1 MATTIDSS
9 TTSSSDTSTTS
20 NTTMMKLGMRVFGLP
35 YQFPETVDPRFSDV
49 TSTIG
54 RSYLNNIRLQA
65 PILTIIPG
73 NPYYLPGED
82 KGVRVSMGQ
91 NIIDNAD
98 TNTFKWLKKNTVNN
112 SDNKK
117 GDTVRYYD
125 FTPAFQDYIQYVNI
139 MLRTIAGFLQLTEK
153 LDGVSFQQYNWT
165 YYKDNETGARSLS
178 GNKPTKS
185 MQSQIN
191 KTFSNMYRYTETTKK
206 VKVKKKGKTKTEK
219 KTAAKL
225 NKDTLGEYQ
234 VLYQTTNSVTSDT
247 KKNKKYG
254 FWKGTIKAVKDKAS
268 SVATS
273 LYETVTNM
281 QYVRFCVDPTSG
293 FTENY
298 NNETGTSMLKSA
310 FDNGSDALKEVAF
323 LINSGGSGD
332 VAEGFSDLINS
343 ATESLS
349 TALNG
354 NNVTSILSRLL
365 NLTGNVIKGSN
376 VIMPDIYKSSS
387 RPTTYTFTVH
397 LKSPYGNKLGIYMDN
412 LVPLMHLVC
421 LAIPKQSTANTY
433 NSPFLVKAFMD
444 GVCNINLGMITD
456 LQVNKS
462 VSEQSWTVDG
472 MPNEIDV
479 AFTITDLYSDLAMS
493 PQENPILFLNNTS
506 LIEYLANTCGM
517 SLVAP
522 KISTKIGMAIN
533 TIKSR
538 LTDVPQNITNVF
550 QENISYAI
558 RSITGF

>member
-1 MATTIDSS
+1 MATDSS
-9 TTSSSDTSTTS
+9 NSTVS
-20 NTTMMKLGMRVFGLP
+20 MVKLGMRVFGLP

-91 NIIDNAD
+91 SIIDNAD
-98 TNTFKWLKKNTVNN
+98 TNTFKWLKKNTV
-112 SDNKK
+112 DNKDLK
-117 GDTVRYYD
+117 DGDTVRYYD
-125 FTPAFQDYIQYVNI
+125 FAPAYQDYIQYVNI
-139 MLRTIAGFLQLTEK
+139 MLRTIAGFLELKDT
-153 LDGVSFQQYNWT
+153 LDGVSFQQYNWS
-165 YYKDNETGARSLS
+165 YYKDNETGSRNLTEESAKK
-178 GNKPTKS
+178 N
-185 MQSQIN
+185 MQNDAKKVFTNS
-191 KTFSNMYRYTETTKK
+191 YRYTPKKKK
-206 VKVKKKGKTKTEK
+206 VKYTENGKTKT
-219 KTAAKL
+219 KTEYSAVE
-225 NKDTLGEYQ
+225 NTGTLGDYQ
-234 VLYQTTNSVTSDT
+234 VLYQTTNTVKSST
-247 KKNKKYG
+247 KKSKKYG
-254 FWKGTIKAVKDKAS
+254 ILQGTFKTVADKAA

-273 LYETVTNM
+273 LYATISNM

-298 NNETGTSMLKSA
+298 NNETGTSMLKGA
-310 FDNGSDALKEVAF
+310 FDNGSDALKEVSF
-323 LINSGGSGD
+323 LINSGGAGENAD
-332 VAEGFSDLINS
+332 GFKELIDS
-343 ATESLS
+343 ATDSLS
-349 TALNG
+349 NALNG

-387 RPTTYTFTVH
+387 RPTSYQFTVH
-397 LKSPYGNKLGIYMDN
+397 LKAPYGNKLGIYMDN

-433 NSPFLVKAFMD
+433 DSPFLVKAFMD

-479 AFTITDLYSDLAMS
+479 AFTITDLYSDLTMS

-517 SLVAP
+517 SLVTP
-522 KISTKIGMAIN
+522 KISSKIGMAIN
-533 TIKSR
+533 TIKNR

-550 QENISYAI
+550 QEQVSYAI
-558 RSITGF
+558 RRITGF

>member
-1 MATTIDSS
+1 MATDSTNS
-9 TTSSSDTSTTS
+9 TVS
-20 NTTMMKLGMRVFGLP
+20 MVKLGMRVFGLP

-91 NIIDNAD
+91 SIIDNAD
-98 TNTFKWLKKNTVNN
+98 TNTFKWLKKNTV
-112 SDNKK
+112 DNKDLK
-117 GDTVRYYD
+117 AGDTVRYYD
-125 FTPAFQDYIQYVNI
+125 FAPAYQDYIQYVNI
-139 MLRTIAGFLQLTEK
+139 MLRTIAGFLELKDT
-153 LDGVSFQQYNWT
+153 LDGVSFQQYNWS
-165 YYKDNETGARSLS
+165 YYKDNETGSRNLTEESAKT
-178 GNKPTKS
+178 N
-185 MQSQIN
+185 MQNDAKKVFTNS
-191 KTFSNMYRYTETTKK
+191 YRYTPKKKK
-206 VKVKKKGKTKTEK
+206 VKYTENGKTKT
-219 KTAAKL
+219 KTEYEAVE
-225 NKDTLGEYQ
+225 NKDKLGEYQ
-234 VLYQTTNSVTSDT
+234 VLYQTTNTVKSST
-247 KKNKKYG
+247 KKSKKYG
-254 FWKGTIKAVKDKAS
+254 VLQGTFKSVKKKAAS
-268 SVATS
+268 IATS
-273 LYETVTNM
+273 LYATISNM

-298 NNETGTSMLKSA
+298 NNETGTSMLKGA
-310 FDNGSDALKEVAF
+310 FDNGSDVLKEVSF
-323 LINSGGSGD
+323 IINSGGAGENAD
-332 VAEGFSDLINS
+332 GFKELIDS
-343 ATESLS
+343 ATDSLS
-349 TALNG
+349 NALNG

-387 RPTTYTFTVH
+387 RPTSYQFTVH
-397 LKSPYGNKLGIYMDN
+397 LKAPYGNKLGIYMDN

-433 NSPFLVKAFMD
+433 DSPFLVKAFMD

-456 LQVNKS
+456 LQVNKT

-479 AFTITDLYSDLAMS
+479 TFTITDLYSDLTMS

-517 SLVAP
+517 SLVTP
-522 KISTKIGMAIN
+522 KISSKIGMAIN
-533 TIKSR
+533 TIKNR

-550 QENISYAI
+550 QEQVSYAI
-558 RSITGF
+558 RQITGF

>member
-1 MATTIDSS
+1 MATDSS
-9 TTSSSDTSTTS
+9 NSTVS
-20 NTTMMKLGMRVFGLP
+20 MVKLGMRVFGLP

-91 NIIDNAD
+91 SIIDNAD
-98 TNTFKWLKKNTVNN
+98 TNTFKWLKKNTV
-112 SDNKK
+112 DNKDLK
-117 GDTVRYYD
+117 DGDTVRYYD
-125 FTPAFQDYIQYVNI
+125 FAPAYQDYIQYVNI
-139 MLRTIAGFLQLTEK
+139 MLRTIAGFLELKDT
-153 LDGVSFQQYNWT
+153 LDGVSFQQYNWS
-165 YYKDNETGARSLS
+165 YYKDNETGSRNLTEESATS
-178 GNKPTKS
+178 K
-185 MQSQIN
+185 MQSDAN
-191 KTFSNMYRYTETTKK
+191 KVFTNSYRYTPKKKK
-206 VKVKKKGKTKTEK
+206 VKYTENGKTKT
-219 KTAAKL
+219 KTEYEAVE
-225 NKDTLGEYQ
+225 NEGTLGEYQ
-234 VLYQTTNSVTSDT
+234 VLYQTANTVKSST
-247 KKNKKYG
+247 KKSKKYG
-254 FWKGTIKAVKDKAS
+254 ILQGTFKSVKKKATS
-268 SVATS
+268 IATS
-273 LYETVTNM
+273 LYATISNM

-298 NNETGTSMLKSA
+298 NNETGTSMLKGA
-310 FDNGSDALKEVAF
+310 FDNGSDALKEVSF
-323 LINSGGSGD
+323 IINSGGAGENAD
-332 VAEGFSDLINS
+332 GFKELIDS
-343 ATESLS
+343 ATDSLS
-349 TALNG
+349 NALNG

-387 RPTTYTFTVH
+387 RPTSYQFTVH
-397 LKSPYGNKLGIYMDN
+397 LKAPYGNKLGIYMDN

-433 NSPFLVKAFMD
+433 DSPFLVKAFMD

-479 AFTITDLYSDLAMS
+479 AFTITDLYSDLTMS

-517 SLVAP
+517 SLVTP
-522 KISTKIGMAIN
+522 KISSKIGMAIN
-533 TIKSR
+533 TIKNR

-550 QENISYAI
+550 QEQVSYAI
-558 RSITGF
+558 RQITGF

>member
-1 MATTIDSS
+1 MATDSTNS
-9 TTSSSDTSTTS
+9 TVS
-20 NTTMMKLGMRVFGLP
+20 MVKLGMRVFGLP

-91 NIIDNAD
+91 SIIDNAD
-98 TNTFKWLKKNTVNN
+98 TNTFKWLKKNTV
-112 SDNKK
+112 DNKDLK
-117 GDTVRYYD
+117 DGDTVRYYD
-125 FTPAFQDYIQYVNI
+125 FAPAYQDYIQYVNI
-139 MLRTIAGFLQLTEK
+139 MLRTIAGFLELKDT
-153 LDGVSFQQYNWT
+153 LDGVSFQQYNWS
-165 YYKDNETGARSLS
+165 YYKDNETGSRNLTEESAKT
-178 GNKPTKS
+178 N
-185 MQSQIN
+185 MQNDAKKVFTNS
-191 KTFSNMYRYTETTKK
+191 YRYTPKKKK
-206 VKVKKKGKTKTEK
+206 VKYTENGKTKT
-219 KTAAKL
+219 KTEYEAVE
-225 NKDTLGEYQ
+225 NKDKLGEYQ
-234 VLYQTTNSVTSDT
+234 VLYQTTNTVKSST
-247 KKNKKYG
+247 KKSKKYG
-254 FWKGTIKAVKDKAS
+254 VLQGTFKSVKKKAAS
-268 SVATS
+268 IATS
-273 LYETVTNM
+273 LYATITNM

-298 NNETGTSMLKSA
+298 NNETGTSMLKGA
-310 FDNGSDALKEVAF
+310 FDNGSDVLKEVSF
-323 LINSGGSGD
+323 IINSGGAGENAD
-332 VAEGFSDLINS
+332 GFKELIDS
-343 ATESLS
+343 ATDSLS
-349 TALNG
+349 NALNG

-387 RPTTYTFTVH
+387 RPTSYQFTVH
-397 LKSPYGNKLGIYMDN
+397 LKAPYGNKLGIYMDN

-433 NSPFLVKAFMD
+433 DSPFLVKAFMD

-456 LQVNKS
+456 LQVNKT

-479 AFTITDLYSDLAMS
+479 TFTITDLYSDLTMS

-517 SLVAP
+517 SLVTP
-522 KISTKIGMAIN
+522 KISSKIGMAIN
-533 TIKSR
+533 TIKNR

-550 QENISYAI
+550 QEQVSYAI
-558 RSITGF
+558 RRITGF

>member
-1 MATTIDSS
+1 MATDSS
-9 TTSSSDTSTTS
+9 NSTVS
-20 NTTMMKLGMRVFGLP
+20 MVKLGMRVFGLP

-91 NIIDNAD
+91 SIIDNAD
-98 TNTFKWLKKNTVNN
+98 TNTFKWLKKNTV
-112 SDNKK
+112 DNKDLK
-117 GDTVRYYD
+117 AGDTVRYYD
-125 FTPAFQDYIQYVNI
+125 FAPAYQDYIQYVNI
-139 MLRTIAGFLQLTEK
+139 MLRTIAGFLELKDT
-153 LDGVSFQQYNWT
+153 LDGVSFQQYNWS
-165 YYKDNETGARSLS
+165 YYKDNETGSRNLTEESAKT
-178 GNKPTKS
+178 N
-185 MQSQIN
+185 MQNDAKKVFTNS
-191 KTFSNMYRYTETTKK
+191 YRYTPKKKK
-206 VKVKKKGKTKTEK
+206 VKYTENGKTKT
-219 KTAAKL
+219 KTEYEAVE
-225 NKDTLGEYQ
+225 NKDKLGEYQ
-234 VLYQTTNSVTSDT
+234 VLYQTTNTVKSST
-247 KKNKKYG
+247 KKSKKYG
-254 FWKGTIKAVKDKAS
+254 VLQGTFKSVKKKAAS
-268 SVATS
+268 IATS
-273 LYETVTNM
+273 LYATISNM

-298 NNETGTSMLKSA
+298 NNETGTSMLKGA
-310 FDNGSDALKEVAF
+310 FDNGSDVLKEVSF
-323 LINSGGSGD
+323 IINSGGAGENAD
-332 VAEGFSDLINS
+332 GFKELIDS
-343 ATESLS
+343 ATDSLS
-349 TALNG
+349 NALNG

-387 RPTTYTFTVH
+387 RPTSYQFTVH
-397 LKSPYGNKLGIYMDN
+397 LKAPYGNKLGIYMDN

-433 NSPFLVKAFMD
+433 DSPFLVKAFMD

-479 AFTITDLYSDLAMS
+479 TFTITDLYSDLTMS

-517 SLVAP
+517 SLVTP
-522 KISTKIGMAIN
+522 KISSKIGMAIN
-533 TIKSR
+533 TIKNR

-550 QENISYAI
+550 QEQVSYAI
-558 RSITGF
+558 RQITGF

>member
-1 MATTIDSS
+1 MATDSTNS
-9 TTSSSDTSTTS
+9 TVS
-20 NTTMMKLGMRVFGLP
+20 MVKLGMRVFGLP

-91 NIIDNAD
+91 SIIDNAD
-98 TNTFKWLKKNTVNN
+98 TNTFKWLKKNTV
-112 SDNKK
+112 DNKDLK
-117 GDTVRYYD
+117 DGDTVRYYD
-125 FTPAFQDYIQYVNI
+125 FAPAYQDYIQYVNI
-139 MLRTIAGFLQLTEK
+139 MLRTIAGFLELKDT
-153 LDGVSFQQYNWT
+153 LDGVSFQQYNWS
-165 YYKDNETGARSLS
+165 YYKDNETGSRNL
-178 GNKPTKS
+178 TDEKS
-185 MQSQIN
+185 
-191 KTFSNMYRYTETTKK
+191 KSNMQNDAKKVFTNNYRYTPKKKK
-206 VKVKKKGKTKTEK
+206 VKYTENGKTKT
-219 KTAAKL
+219 KTEDKAVE
-225 NKDTLGEYQ
+225 NKDKLGEYQ
-234 VLYQTTNSVTSDT
+234 VLYQTTNTVKSST
-247 KKNKKYG
+247 KKSKKYG
-254 FWKGTIKAVKDKAS
+254 ILQGTFKTVADKAA

-273 LYETVTNM
+273 LYATITNM

-298 NNETGTSMLKSA
+298 NNETGTSMLKGA
-310 FDNGSDALKEVAF
+310 FDNGSDVLKEVSF
-323 LINSGGSGD
+323 IINSGGAGENAD
-332 VAEGFSDLINS
+332 GFKELIDS
-343 ATESLS
+343 ATDSLS
-349 TALNG
+349 NALNG

-387 RPTTYTFTVH
+387 RPTSYQFTVH
-397 LKSPYGNKLGIYMDN
+397 LKAPYGNKLGIYMDN

-433 NSPFLVKAFMD
+433 DSPFLVKAFMD

-456 LQVNKS
+456 LQVNKT

-479 AFTITDLYSDLAMS
+479 AFTITDLYSDLTMS

-517 SLVAP
+517 SLVTP
-522 KISTKIGMAIN
+522 KISSKIGMAIN
-533 TIKSR
+533 TIKNR

-550 QENISYAI
+550 QEQVSYAI
-558 RSITGF
+558 RQITGF

>member
-1 MATTIDSS
+1 MATDSS
-9 TTSSSDTSTTS
+9 NSTVS
-20 NTTMMKLGMRVFGLP
+20 MVKLGMRVFGLP

-91 NIIDNAD
+91 SIIDNAD
-98 TNTFKWLKKNTVNN
+98 TNTFKWLKKNTV
-112 SDNKK
+112 DNKDLK
-117 GDTVRYYD
+117 DGDTVRYYD
-125 FTPAFQDYIQYVNI
+125 FAPAYQDYIQYVNI
-139 MLRTIAGFLQLTEK
+139 MLRTIAGFLELKDT
-153 LDGVSFQQYNWT
+153 LDGVSFQQYNWS
-165 YYKDNETGARSLS
+165 YYKDNETGSRNLTEDSARK
-178 GNKPTKS
+178 N
-185 MQSQIN
+185 MQNDAKKVFTNS
-191 KTFSNMYRYTETTKK
+191 YRYTPKKKK
-206 VKVKKKGKTKTEK
+206 VKYTENGKTKT
-219 KTAAKL
+219 KTEYSAVE
-225 NKDTLGEYQ
+225 NTGTLGDYQ
-234 VLYQTTNSVTSDT
+234 VLYQTTNTVKSST
-247 KKNKKYG
+247 KKSKKYG
-254 FWKGTIKAVKDKAS
+254 ILQGTFKTVADKAA

-273 LYETVTNM
+273 LYATISNM

-298 NNETGTSMLKSA
+298 NNETGTSMLKGA
-310 FDNGSDALKEVAF
+310 FDNGSDALKEVSF
-323 LINSGGSGD
+323 LINSGGAGENAD
-332 VAEGFSDLINS
+332 GFKELIDS
-343 ATESLS
+343 ATDSLS
-349 TALNG
+349 NALNG

-387 RPTTYTFTVH
+387 RPTSYQFTVH
-397 LKSPYGNKLGIYMDN
+397 LKAPYGNKLGIYMDN

-433 NSPFLVKAFMD
+433 DSPFLVKAFMD

-479 AFTITDLYSDLAMS
+479 AFTITDLYSDLTMS

-517 SLVAP
+517 SLVTP
-522 KISTKIGMAIN
+522 KISSKIGMAIN
-533 TIKSR
+533 TIKNR

-550 QENISYAI
+550 QEQVSYAI
-558 RSITGF
+558 RRITGF

>member
-1 MATTIDSS
+1 MATDSTNS
-9 TTSSSDTSTTS
+9 TVS
-20 NTTMMKLGMRVFGLP
+20 MVKLGMRVFGLP

-91 NIIDNAD
+91 SIIDNAD
-98 TNTFKWLKKNTVNN
+98 TNTFKWLKKNTV
-112 SDNKK
+112 DNKDLK
-117 GDTVRYYD
+117 AGDTVRYYD
-125 FTPAFQDYIQYVNI
+125 FAPAYQDYIQYVNI
-139 MLRTIAGFLQLTEK
+139 MLRTIAGFLELKDT
-153 LDGVSFQQYNWT
+153 LDGVSFQQYNWS
-165 YYKDNETGARSLS
+165 YYKDNETGSRNL
-178 GNKPTKS
+178 TDEKS
-185 MQSQIN
+185 
-191 KTFSNMYRYTETTKK
+191 KSNMQNDAKKVFTNNYRYTPKKKK
-206 VKVKKKGKTKTEK
+206 VKYTENGKTKT
-219 KTAAKL
+219 KTEYEAVE
-225 NKDTLGEYQ
+225 NKDKLGEYQ
-234 VLYQTTNSVTSDT
+234 VLYQTTNTVKSST
-247 KKNKKYG
+247 KKSKKYG
-254 FWKGTIKAVKDKAS
+254 ILQGTFKTVADKAT

-273 LYETVTNM
+273 LYATITNM

-298 NNETGTSMLKSA
+298 NNETGTSMLKGA
-310 FDNGSDALKEVAF
+310 FDNGSDVLKEVSF
-323 LINSGGSGD
+323 IINSGGAGENAD
-332 VAEGFSDLINS
+332 GFKELIDS
-343 ATESLS
+343 ATDSLS
-349 TALNG
+349 NALNG

-387 RPTTYTFTVH
+387 RPTSYQFTVH
-397 LKSPYGNKLGIYMDN
+397 LKAPYGNKLGIYMDN

-433 NSPFLVKAFMD
+433 DSPFLVKAFMD

-456 LQVNKS
+456 LQVNKT

-479 AFTITDLYSDLAMS
+479 TFTITDLYSDLTMS

-517 SLVAP
+517 SLVTP
-522 KISTKIGMAIN
+522 KISSKIGMAIN
-533 TIKSR
+533 TIKNR

-550 QENISYAI
+550 QEQVSYAI
-558 RSITGF
+558 RQITGF

>member
-1 MATTIDSS
+1 MATDSS
-9 TTSSSDTSTTS
+9 NSTVS
-20 NTTMMKLGMRVFGLP
+20 MVKLGMRVFGLP

-91 NIIDNAD
+91 SIIDNAD
-98 TNTFKWLKKNTVNN
+98 TNTFKWLKKNTV
-112 SDNKK
+112 DNKDLK
-117 GDTVRYYD
+117 AGDTVRYYD
-125 FTPAFQDYIQYVNI
+125 FAPAYQDYIQYVNI
-139 MLRTIAGFLQLTEK
+139 MLRTIAGFLELKDT
-153 LDGVSFQQYNWT
+153 LDGVSFQQYNWS
-165 YYKDNETGARSLS
+165 YYKDNETGSRNL
-178 GNKPTKS
+178 TDEKS
-185 MQSQIN
+185 
-191 KTFSNMYRYTETTKK
+191 KSNMQNDAKKVFTNSYRYTPKKKK
-206 VKVKKKGKTKTEK
+206 VKYTENGKTKT
-219 KTAAKL
+219 KTEYEAVE
-225 NKDTLGEYQ
+225 NKDKLGEYQ
-234 VLYQTTNSVTSDT
+234 VLYQTTNTVKSST
-247 KKNKKYG
+247 KKSKKYG
-254 FWKGTIKAVKDKAS
+254 ILQGTFKTVADKAA

-273 LYETVTNM
+273 LYATITNM

-298 NNETGTSMLKSA
+298 NNETGTSMLKGA
-310 FDNGSDALKEVAF
+310 FDNGSDVLKEVSF
-323 LINSGGSGD
+323 IINSGGAGENAD
-332 VAEGFSDLINS
+332 GFKELIDS
-343 ATESLS
+343 ATDSLS
-349 TALNG
+349 NALNG

-387 RPTTYTFTVH
+387 RPTSYQFTVH
-397 LKSPYGNKLGIYMDN
+397 LKAPYGNKLGIYMDN

-433 NSPFLVKAFMD
+433 DSPFLVKAFMD

-456 LQVNKS
+456 LQVNKT

-479 AFTITDLYSDLAMS
+479 TFTITDLYSDLTMS

-517 SLVAP
+517 SLVTP
-522 KISTKIGMAIN
+522 KISSKIGMAIN
-533 TIKSR
+533 TIKNR

-550 QENISYAI
+550 QEQVSYAI
-558 RSITGF
+558 RQITGF

>member
-1 MATTIDSS
+1 MATDSS
-9 TTSSSDTSTTS
+9 NSTVS
-20 NTTMMKLGMRVFGLP
+20 MVKLGMRVFGLP

-91 NIIDNAD
+91 SIIDNAD
-98 TNTFKWLKKNTVNN
+98 TNTFKWLKKNTV
-112 SDNKK
+112 DNKDLK
-117 GDTVRYYD
+117 AGDTVRYYD
-125 FTPAFQDYIQYVNI
+125 FAPAYQDYIQYVNI
-139 MLRTIAGFLQLTEK
+139 MLRTIAGFLELKDT
-153 LDGVSFQQYNWT
+153 LDGVSFQQYNWS
-165 YYKDNETGARSLS
+165 YYKDNETGSRNLTEESAKT
-178 GNKPTKS
+178 N
-185 MQSQIN
+185 MQNDAKKVFTNS
-191 KTFSNMYRYTETTKK
+191 YRYTPKKKK
-206 VKVKKKGKTKTEK
+206 VKYTENGKTKT
-219 KTAAKL
+219 KTEYEAVE
-225 NKDTLGEYQ
+225 NKDKLGEYQ
-234 VLYQTTNSVTSDT
+234 VLYQTTNTVKSST
-247 KKNKKYG
+247 KKSKKYG
-254 FWKGTIKAVKDKAS
+254 VLQGTFKSVKKKAAS
-268 SVATS
+268 IATS
-273 LYETVTNM
+273 LYATISNM

-298 NNETGTSMLKSA
+298 NNETGTSMLKGA
-310 FDNGSDALKEVAF
+310 FDNGSDVLKEVSF
-323 LINSGGSGD
+323 IINSGGAGENAD
-332 VAEGFSDLINS
+332 GFKELIDS
-343 ATESLS
+343 ATDSLS
-349 TALNG
+349 NALNG

-387 RPTTYTFTVH
+387 RPTSYQFTVH
-397 LKSPYGNKLGIYMDN
+397 LKAPYGNKLGIYMDN

-433 NSPFLVKAFMD
+433 DSPFLVKAFMD

-456 LQVNKS
+456 LQVNKT

-479 AFTITDLYSDLAMS
+479 TFTITDLYSDLTMS

-517 SLVAP
+517 SLVTP
-522 KISTKIGMAIN
+522 KISSKIGMAIN
-533 TIKSR
+533 TIKNR

-550 QENISYAI
+550 QEQVSYAI
-558 RSITGF
+558 RQITGF

>member
-1 MATTIDSS
+1 MATDSTNS
-9 TTSSSDTSTTS
+9 TVS
-20 NTTMMKLGMRVFGLP
+20 MVKLGMRVFGLP

-49 TSTIG
+49 TSTVG

-91 NIIDNAD
+91 SIIDNAD
-98 TNTFKWLKKNTVNN
+98 TNTFKWLKKNTV
-112 SDNKK
+112 DNKDLK
-117 GDTVRYYD
+117 AGDTVRYYD
-125 FTPAFQDYIQYVNI
+125 FAPAYQDYIQYVNI
-139 MLRTIAGFLQLTEK
+139 MLRTIAGFLELKDT
-153 LDGVSFQQYNWT
+153 LDGVSFQQYNWS
-165 YYKDNETGARSLS
+165 YYKDNETGSRNLTEESAKT
-178 GNKPTKS
+178 N
-185 MQSQIN
+185 MQNDAKKVFTNS
-191 KTFSNMYRYTETTKK
+191 YRYTPKKKK
-206 VKVKKKGKTKTEK
+206 VKYTENGKTKT
-219 KTAAKL
+219 KTEYEAVE
-225 NKDTLGEYQ
+225 NKDKLGEYQ
-234 VLYQTTNSVTSDT
+234 VLYQTTNTVKSST
-247 KKNKKYG
+247 KKSKKYG
-254 FWKGTIKAVKDKAS
+254 ILQGTFKTVADKAA

-273 LYETVTNM
+273 LYATISNM

-298 NNETGTSMLKSA
+298 NNETGTSMLKGA
-310 FDNGSDALKEVAF
+310 FDNGSDALKEVSF
-323 LINSGGSGD
+323 LINSGGAGENAD
-332 VAEGFSDLINS
+332 GFKELIDS
-343 ATESLS
+343 ATDSLS
-349 TALNG
+349 NALNG

-387 RPTTYTFTVH
+387 RPTSYQFTVH
-397 LKSPYGNKLGIYMDN
+397 LKAPYGNKLGIYMDN

-433 NSPFLVKAFMD
+433 DSPFLVKAFMD

-456 LQVNKS
+456 LQVNKT

-479 AFTITDLYSDLAMS
+479 TFTITDLYSDLTMS

-517 SLVAP
+517 SLVTP
-522 KISTKIGMAIN
+522 KISSKIGMAIN
-533 TIKSR
+533 TIKNR

-550 QENISYAI
+550 QEQVSYAI
-558 RSITGF
+558 RQITGF

>member
-1 MATTIDSS
+1 MATDSS
-9 TTSSSDTSTTS
+9 NSTMS
-20 NTTMMKLGMRVFGLP
+20 MVKLGMRVFGLP

-91 NIIDNAD
+91 SIIDNAD
-98 TNTFKWLKKNTVNN
+98 VNTFKWLKKNTV
-112 SDNKK
+112 DNKDLK
-117 GDTVRYYD
+117 DGDTVRYYD
-125 FTPAFQDYIQYVNI
+125 FAPAYQDYIQYVNI
-139 MLRTIAGFLQLTEK
+139 MLRTIAGFLELRDT
-153 LDGVSFQQYNWT
+153 LDGVSFQQYNWS
-165 YYKDNETGARSLS
+165 YYKDNETGSRNLTEDSATS
-178 GNKPTKS
+178 K
-185 MQSQIN
+185 MQSDAN
-191 KTFSNMYRYTETTKK
+191 KVFTNNYRYTPKKKK
-206 VKVKKKGKTKTEK
+206 VKYTENGKKKTKTEYE
-219 KTAAKL
+219 AVENDGA
-225 NKDTLGEYQ
+225 LGEYQ
-234 VLYQTTNSVTSDT
+234 VLYQTTNTVKSDT
-247 KKNKKYG
+247 KKSKKYG
-254 FWKGTIKAVKDKAS
+254 ILQGTFKSVKKKAE

-273 LYETVTNM
+273 LYATITNM

-298 NNETGTSMLKSA
+298 NNETGTSMLKGA
-310 FDNGSDALKEVAF
+310 FDNGSDALKEVSF
-323 LINSGGSGD
+323 IINSGGAGENAD
-332 VAEGFSDLINS
+332 GFKELINS
-343 ATESLS
+343 ATDSLS
-349 TALNG
+349 NALNG

-387 RPTTYTFTVH
+387 RPTSYQFTVH
-397 LKSPYGNKLGIYMDN
+397 LKAPYGNKLGIYMDN

-433 NSPFLVKAFMD
+433 DSPFLVKAFMD

-479 AFTITDLYSDLAMS
+479 SFTITDLYSDLTMS

-517 SLVAP
+517 SLVTP
-522 KISTKIGMAIN
+522 KISSKIGMAIN
-533 TIKSR
+533 TIKNR
-538 LTDVPQNITNVF
+538 LTDVPQNVTNVF
-550 QENISYAI
+550 QEQVSYAI
-558 RSITGF
+558 RRITGF

>member
-1 MATTIDSS
+1 MATDSS
-9 TTSSSDTSTTS
+9 NSTMS
-20 NTTMMKLGMRVFGLP
+20 MVKLGMRVFGLP

-91 NIIDNAD
+91 SIIDNAD
-98 TNTFKWLKKNTVNN
+98 VNTFKWLKKNTV
-112 SDNKK
+112 DNKDLK
-117 GDTVRYYD
+117 DGDTVRYYD
-125 FTPAFQDYIQYVNI
+125 FAPAYQDYIQYVNI
-139 MLRTIAGFLQLTEK
+139 MLRTIAGFLELRDT
-153 LDGVSFQQYNWT
+153 LDGVSFQQYNWS
-165 YYKDNETGARSLS
+165 YYKDNETGSRNLTEDSATS
-178 GNKPTKS
+178 K
-185 MQSQIN
+185 MQSDAN
-191 KTFSNMYRYTETTKK
+191 KVFTNNYRYTPKKKK
-206 VKVKKKGKTKTEK
+206 VKYTENGKKKTKTEYE
-219 KTAAKL
+219 AVENDGA
-225 NKDTLGEYQ
+225 LGEYQ
-234 VLYQTTNSVTSDT
+234 VLYQTTNTVKSDT

-254 FWKGTIKAVKDKAS
+254 ILQGTFKSVKKKAA

-273 LYETVTNM
+273 LYATVTNM

-298 NNETGTSMLKSA
+298 NNETGTSMLKGA
-310 FDNGSDALKEVAF
+310 FDNGSDALKEVSF
-323 LINSGGSGD
+323 IINSGGAGENAD
-332 VAEGFSDLINS
+332 GFKELINS
-343 ATESLS
+343 ATDSLS
-349 TALNG
+349 NALNG

-387 RPTTYTFTVH
+387 RPTSYQFTVH
-397 LKSPYGNKLGIYMDN
+397 LKAPYGNKLGIYMDN

-433 NSPFLVKAFMD
+433 DSPFLVKAFMD

-479 AFTITDLYSDLAMS
+479 SFTITDLYSDLTMS

-517 SLVAP
+517 SLVTP
-522 KISTKIGMAIN
+522 KISSKIGMAIN
-533 TIKSR
+533 TIKNR
-538 LTDVPQNITNVF
+538 LTDVPQNVTNVF
-550 QENISYAI
+550 QEQVSYAI
-558 RSITGF
+558 RRITGF

>member
-1 MATTIDSS
+1 MATDSS
-9 TTSSSDTSTTS
+9 NSTVS
-20 NTTMMKLGMRVFGLP
+20 MVKLGMRVFGLP

-91 NIIDNAD
+91 SIIDNAD
-98 TNTFKWLKKNTVNN
+98 TNTFKWLKKNTV
-112 SDNKK
+112 DNKDLK
-117 GDTVRYYD
+117 DGDTVRYYD
-125 FTPAFQDYIQYVNI
+125 FAPAYQDYIQYVNI
-139 MLRTIAGFLQLTEK
+139 MLRTIAGFLELKDT
-153 LDGVSFQQYNWT
+153 LDGVSFQQYNWS
-165 YYKDNETGARSLS
+165 YYKDNETGSRNL
-178 GNKPTKS
+178 TDEKS
-185 MQSQIN
+185 
-191 KTFSNMYRYTETTKK
+191 KSNMQNDAKKVFTNNYRYTPKKKK
-206 VKVKKKGKTKTEK
+206 VKYTENGKTKT
-219 KTAAKL
+219 KTEYEAVE
-225 NKDTLGEYQ
+225 NKDKLGEYQ
-234 VLYQTTNSVTSDT
+234 VLYQTTNTVKSST
-247 KKNKKYG
+247 KKSKKYG
-254 FWKGTIKAVKDKAS
+254 ILQGTFKTVADKAT

-273 LYETVTNM
+273 LYATISNM

-298 NNETGTSMLKSA
+298 NNETGTSMLKGA
-310 FDNGSDALKEVAF
+310 FDNGSDVLKEVSF
-323 LINSGGSGD
+323 IINSGGAGENAD
-332 VAEGFSDLINS
+332 GFKELIDS
-343 ATESLS
+343 ATDSLS
-349 TALNG
+349 NALNG

-387 RPTTYTFTVH
+387 RPTSYQFTVH
-397 LKSPYGNKLGIYMDN
+397 LKAPYGNKLGIYMDN

-433 NSPFLVKAFMD
+433 DSPFLVKAFMD

-456 LQVNKS
+456 LQVNKT

-479 AFTITDLYSDLAMS
+479 AFTITDLYSDLTMS

-517 SLVAP
+517 SLVTP
-522 KISTKIGMAIN
+522 KISSKIGMAIN
-533 TIKSR
+533 TIKNR

-550 QENISYAI
+550 QEQVSYAI
-558 RSITGF
+558 RQITGF

>member
-1 MATTIDSS
+1 MATDSS
-9 TTSSSDTSTTS
+9 NSTVS
-20 NTTMMKLGMRVFGLP
+20 MVKLGMRVFGLP

-91 NIIDNAD
+91 SIIDNAD
-98 TNTFKWLKKNTVNN
+98 TNTFKWLKKNTV
-112 SDNKK
+112 DNKDLK
-117 GDTVRYYD
+117 AGDTVRYYD
-125 FTPAFQDYIQYVNI
+125 FAPAYQDYIQYVNI
-139 MLRTIAGFLQLTEK
+139 MLRTIAGFLELKDT
-153 LDGVSFQQYNWT
+153 LDGVSFQQYNWS
-165 YYKDNETGARSLS
+165 YYKDNETGSRNL
-178 GNKPTKS
+178 TDEKS
-185 MQSQIN
+185 
-191 KTFSNMYRYTETTKK
+191 KSNMQNDAKKVFTNNYRYTPKKKK
-206 VKVKKKGKTKTEK
+206 VKYTENGKTKT
-219 KTAAKL
+219 KTEYEAVE
-225 NKDTLGEYQ
+225 NKDKLGEYQ
-234 VLYQTTNSVTSDT
+234 VLYQTTNTVKSST
-247 KKNKKYG
+247 KKSKKYG
-254 FWKGTIKAVKDKAS
+254 ILQGTFKTVADKAA

-273 LYETVTNM
+273 LYATITNM

-298 NNETGTSMLKSA
+298 NNETGTSMLKGA
-310 FDNGSDALKEVAF
+310 FDNGSDVLKEVSF
-323 LINSGGSGD
+323 IINSGGAGENAD
-332 VAEGFSDLINS
+332 GFKEIINS
-343 ATESLS
+343 ATDSLS
-349 TALNG
+349 NALNG

-387 RPTTYTFTVH
+387 RPTSYQFTVH
-397 LKSPYGNKLGIYMDN
+397 LKAPYGNKLGIYMDN

-433 NSPFLVKAFMD
+433 DSPFLVKAFMD

-456 LQVNKS
+456 LQVNKT

-479 AFTITDLYSDLAMS
+479 TFTITDLYSDLTMS

-517 SLVAP
+517 SLVTP
-522 KISTKIGMAIN
+522 KISSKIGMAIN
-533 TIKSR
+533 TIKNR

-550 QENISYAI
+550 QEQVSYAI
-558 RSITGF
+558 RQITGF

>member
-1 MATTIDSS
+1 MATDSTNS
-9 TTSSSDTSTTS
+9 TVS
-20 NTTMMKLGMRVFGLP
+20 MVKLGMRVFGLP

-91 NIIDNAD
+91 SIIDNAD
-98 TNTFKWLKKNTVNN
+98 TNTFKWLKKNTV
-112 SDNKK
+112 DNKDLK
-117 GDTVRYYD
+117 AGDTVRYYD
-125 FTPAFQDYIQYVNI
+125 FAPAYQDYIQYVNI
-139 MLRTIAGFLQLTEK
+139 MLRTIAGFLELKDT
-153 LDGVSFQQYNWT
+153 LDGVSFQQYNWS
-165 YYKDNETGARSLS
+165 YYKDNETGSRNLTEESAKT
-178 GNKPTKS
+178 N
-185 MQSQIN
+185 MQNDAKKVFTNS
-191 KTFSNMYRYTETTKK
+191 YRYTPKKKK
-206 VKVKKKGKTKTEK
+206 VKYTENGKTKT
-219 KTAAKL
+219 KTEYEAVE
-225 NKDTLGEYQ
+225 NKDKLGEYQ
-234 VLYQTTNSVTSDT
+234 VLYQTTNTVKSST
-247 KKNKKYG
+247 KKSKKYG
-254 FWKGTIKAVKDKAS
+254 VLQGTFKSVKKKTAS
-268 SVATS
+268 IATS
-273 LYETVTNM
+273 LYATISNM

-298 NNETGTSMLKSA
+298 NNETGTSMLKGA
-310 FDNGSDALKEVAF
+310 FDNGSDVLKEVSF
-323 LINSGGSGD
+323 IINSGGAGENAD
-332 VAEGFSDLINS
+332 GFKELIDS
-343 ATESLS
+343 ATDSLS
-349 TALNG
+349 NALNG

-387 RPTTYTFTVH
+387 RPTSYQFTVH
-397 LKSPYGNKLGIYMDN
+397 LKAPYGNKLGIYMDN

-433 NSPFLVKAFMD
+433 DSPFLVKAFMD

-456 LQVNKS
+456 LQVNKT

-479 AFTITDLYSDLAMS
+479 TFTITDLYSDLTMS

-517 SLVAP
+517 SLVTP
-522 KISTKIGMAIN
+522 KISSKIGMAIN
-533 TIKSR
+533 TIKNR

-550 QENISYAI
+550 QEQVSYAI
-558 RSITGF
+558 RQITGF

>member
-1 MATTIDSS
+1 MATDSTNS
-9 TTSSSDTSTTS
+9 TVS
-20 NTTMMKLGMRVFGLP
+20 MVKLGMRVFGLP

-91 NIIDNAD
+91 SIIDNAD
-98 TNTFKWLKKNTVNN
+98 TNTFKWLKKNTV
-112 SDNKK
+112 DNKDLK
-117 GDTVRYYD
+117 DGDTVRYYD
-125 FTPAFQDYIQYVNI
+125 FAPAYQDYIQYVNI
-139 MLRTIAGFLQLTEK
+139 MLRTIAGFLELKDT
-153 LDGVSFQQYNWT
+153 LDGVSFQQYNWS
-165 YYKDNETGARSLS
+165 YYKDNETGSRNL
-178 GNKPTKS
+178 TDEKS
-185 MQSQIN
+185 
-191 KTFSNMYRYTETTKK
+191 KSNMQNDAKKVFTNNYRYTPKKKK
-206 VKVKKKGKTKTEK
+206 VKYTENGKTKT
-219 KTAAKL
+219 KTEYEAVE
-225 NKDTLGEYQ
+225 NKDKLGEYQ
-234 VLYQTTNSVTSDT
+234 VLYQTTNTVKSST
-247 KKNKKYG
+247 KKSKKYG
-254 FWKGTIKAVKDKAS
+254 VLQGTFKSVKKKAA

-273 LYETVTNM
+273 LYATITNM

-298 NNETGTSMLKSA
+298 NNETGTSMLKGA
-310 FDNGSDALKEVAF
+310 FDNGSDVLKEVSF
-323 LINSGGSGD
+323 IINSGGAGENAD
-332 VAEGFSDLINS
+332 GFKELINS
-343 ATESLS
+343 ATDSLS
-349 TALNG
+349 NALNG

-387 RPTTYTFTVH
+387 RPTSYQFTVH
-397 LKSPYGNKLGIYMDN
+397 LKAPYGNKLGIYMDN

-433 NSPFLVKAFMD
+433 DSPFLVKAFMD

-456 LQVNKS
+456 LQVNKT

-479 AFTITDLYSDLAMS
+479 TFTITDLYSDLTMS

-517 SLVAP
+517 SLVTP
-522 KISTKIGMAIN
+522 KISSKIGMAIN
-533 TIKSR
+533 TIKNR

-550 QENISYAI
+550 QEQVSYAI
-558 RSITGF
+558 RQITGF

>member
-1 MATTIDSS
+1 MATDSTNS
-9 TTSSSDTSTTS
+9 TVS
-20 NTTMMKLGMRVFGLP
+20 MVKLGMRVFGLP

-91 NIIDNAD
+91 SIIDNAD
-98 TNTFKWLKKNTVNN
+98 TNTFKWLKKNTV
-112 SDNKK
+112 DNKDLK
-117 GDTVRYYD
+117 DGDTVRYYD
-125 FTPAFQDYIQYVNI
+125 FAPAYQDYIQYVNI
-139 MLRTIAGFLQLTEK
+139 MLRTIAGFLELKDT
-153 LDGVSFQQYNWT
+153 LDGVSFQQYNWS
-165 YYKDNETGARSLS
+165 YYKDNETGSRNLTEESAKT
-178 GNKPTKS
+178 N
-185 MQSQIN
+185 MQNDAKKVFTNS
-191 KTFSNMYRYTETTKK
+191 YRYTPKKKK
-206 VKVKKKGKTKTEK
+206 VKYTENGKTKT
-219 KTAAKL
+219 KTEYEAVE
-225 NKDTLGEYQ
+225 NKDKLGEYQ
-234 VLYQTTNSVTSDT
+234 VLYQTTNTVKSST
-247 KKNKKYG
+247 KKSKKYG
-254 FWKGTIKAVKDKAS
+254 VLQGTFKSVKKKAAS
-268 SVATS
+268 IATS
-273 LYETVTNM
+273 LYATITNM

-298 NNETGTSMLKSA
+298 NNETGTSMLKGA
-310 FDNGSDALKEVAF
+310 FDNGSDVLKEVSF
-323 LINSGGSGD
+323 IINSGGAGENAD
-332 VAEGFSDLINS
+332 GFKELIDS
-343 ATESLS
+343 ATDSLS
-349 TALNG
+349 NALNG

-387 RPTTYTFTVH
+387 RPTSYQFTVH
-397 LKSPYGNKLGIYMDN
+397 LKAPYGNKLGIYMDN

-433 NSPFLVKAFMD
+433 DSPFLVKAFMD

-456 LQVNKS
+456 LQVNKT

-479 AFTITDLYSDLAMS
+479 TFTITDLYSDLTMS

-517 SLVAP
+517 SLVTP
-522 KISTKIGMAIN
+522 KISSKIGMAIN
-533 TIKSR
+533 TIKNR

-550 QENISYAI
+550 QEQVSYAI
-558 RSITGF
+558 RQITGF

>member
-1 MATTIDSS
+1 MATDSS
-9 TTSSSDTSTTS
+9 NSTVS
-20 NTTMMKLGMRVFGLP
+20 MVKLGMRVFGLP

-91 NIIDNAD
+91 SIIDNAD
-98 TNTFKWLKKNTVNN
+98 TNTFKWLKKNTV
-112 SDNKK
+112 DNKDLK
-117 GDTVRYYD
+117 AGDTVRYYD
-125 FTPAFQDYIQYVNI
+125 FAPAYQDYIQYVNI
-139 MLRTIAGFLQLTEK
+139 MLRTIAGFLELKDT
-153 LDGVSFQQYNWT
+153 LDGVSFQQYNWS
-165 YYKDNETGARSLS
+165 YYKDNETGSRNL
-178 GNKPTKS
+178 TDEKS
-185 MQSQIN
+185 
-191 KTFSNMYRYTETTKK
+191 KSNMQNDAKKVFTNNYRYTPKKKK
-206 VKVKKKGKTKTEK
+206 VKYTENGKTKT
-219 KTAAKL
+219 KTEYEAVE
-225 NKDTLGEYQ
+225 NKDKLGEYQ
-234 VLYQTTNSVTSDT
+234 VLYQTTNTVKSST
-247 KKNKKYG
+247 KKSKKYG
-254 FWKGTIKAVKDKAS
+254 ILQGTFKTVADKAA

-273 LYETVTNM
+273 LYATISNM

-298 NNETGTSMLKSA
+298 NNETGTSMLKGA
-310 FDNGSDALKEVAF
+310 FDNGSDVLKEVSF
-323 LINSGGSGD
+323 IINSGGAGENAD
-332 VAEGFSDLINS
+332 GFKELIDS
-343 ATESLS
+343 ATDSLS
-349 TALNG
+349 NALNG

-387 RPTTYTFTVH
+387 RPTSYQFTVH
-397 LKSPYGNKLGIYMDN
+397 LKAPYGNKLGIYMDN

-433 NSPFLVKAFMD
+433 DSPFLVKAFMD

-456 LQVNKS
+456 LQVNKT

-479 AFTITDLYSDLAMS
+479 TFTITDLYSDLTMS

-517 SLVAP
+517 SLVTP
-522 KISTKIGMAIN
+522 KISSKIGMAIN
-533 TIKSR
+533 TIKNR

-550 QENISYAI
+550 QEQVSYAI
-558 RSITGF
+558 RRITGF

>member
-1 MATTIDSS
+1 MATDSS
-9 TTSSSDTSTTS
+9 NSTVS
-20 NTTMMKLGMRVFGLP
+20 MVKLGMRVFGLP

-91 NIIDNAD
+91 SIIDNAN
-98 TNTFKWLKKNTVNN
+98 TNTFKWLKKNTV
-112 SDNKK
+112 DNKDLK
-117 GDTVRYYD
+117 AGDTVRYYD
-125 FTPAFQDYIQYVNI
+125 FAPAYQDYIQYVNI
-139 MLRTIAGFLQLTEK
+139 MLRTIAGFLELKDT
-153 LDGVSFQQYNWT
+153 LDGVSFQQYNWS
-165 YYKDNETGARSLS
+165 YYKDNETGSRNLTEESAKT
-178 GNKPTKS
+178 N
-185 MQSQIN
+185 MQNDAKKVFTNS
-191 KTFSNMYRYTETTKK
+191 YRYTPKKKK
-206 VKVKKKGKTKTEK
+206 VKYTENGKTKT
-219 KTAAKL
+219 KTEYEAVE
-225 NKDTLGEYQ
+225 NKDKLGEYQ
-234 VLYQTTNSVTSDT
+234 VLYQTTNTVKSST
-247 KKNKKYG
+247 KKSKKYG
-254 FWKGTIKAVKDKAS
+254 ILQGTFKTVADKAT

-273 LYETVTNM
+273 LYATITNM

-298 NNETGTSMLKSA
+298 NNETGTSMLKGA
-310 FDNGSDALKEVAF
+310 FDNGSDVLKEVSF
-323 LINSGGSGD
+323 IINSGGAGENAD
-332 VAEGFSDLINS
+332 GFKELIDS
-343 ATESLS
+343 ATDSLS
-349 TALNG
+349 NALNG

-387 RPTTYTFTVH
+387 RPTSYQFTVH
-397 LKSPYGNKLGIYMDN
+397 LKAPYGNKLGIYMDN

-433 NSPFLVKAFMD
+433 DSPFLVKAFMD

-456 LQVNKS
+456 LQVNKT

-479 AFTITDLYSDLAMS
+479 AFTITDLYSDLTMS

-517 SLVAP
+517 SLVTP
-522 KISTKIGMAIN
+522 KISSKIGMAIN
-533 TIKSR
+533 TIKNR

-550 QENISYAI
+550 QEQVSYAI
-558 RSITGF
+558 RQITGF

>member
-1 MATTIDSS
+1 MATDSS
-9 TTSSSDTSTTS
+9 NSTVS
-20 NTTMMKLGMRVFGLP
+20 MVKLGMRVFGLP

-91 NIIDNAD
+91 SIIDNAD
-98 TNTFKWLKKNTVNN
+98 TNTFKWLKKNTV
-112 SDNKK
+112 DNKDLK
-117 GDTVRYYD
+117 AGDTVRYYD
-125 FTPAFQDYIQYVNI
+125 FAPAYQDYIQYVNI
-139 MLRTIAGFLQLTEK
+139 MLRTIAGFLELKDT
-153 LDGVSFQQYNWT
+153 LDGVSFQQYNWS
-165 YYKDNETGARSLS
+165 YYKDNETGSRNL
-178 GNKPTKS
+178 TDEKS
-185 MQSQIN
+185 
-191 KTFSNMYRYTETTKK
+191 KSNMQNDAKKVFTNNYRYTPKKKK
-206 VKVKKKGKTKTEK
+206 VKYTENGKTKT
-219 KTAAKL
+219 KTEYEAVE
-225 NKDTLGEYQ
+225 NKDKLGEYQ
-234 VLYQTTNSVTSDT
+234 VLYQTTNTVKSST
-247 KKNKKYG
+247 KKSKKYG
-254 FWKGTIKAVKDKAS
+254 ILQGTFKTVADKAA

-273 LYETVTNM
+273 LYATITNM

-298 NNETGTSMLKSA
+298 NNETGTSMLKGA
-310 FDNGSDALKEVAF
+310 FDNGSDVLKEVSF
-323 LINSGGSGD
+323 IINSGGAGENAD
-332 VAEGFSDLINS
+332 GFKELINS
-343 ATESLS
+343 ATDSLS
-349 TALNG
+349 NALNG

-387 RPTTYTFTVH
+387 RPTSYQFTVH
-397 LKSPYGNKLGIYMDN
+397 LKAPYGNKLGIYMDN

-433 NSPFLVKAFMD
+433 DSPFLVKAFMD

-456 LQVNKS
+456 LQVNKT

-479 AFTITDLYSDLAMS
+479 TFTITDLYSDLTMS

-517 SLVAP
+517 SLVTP
-522 KISTKIGMAIN
+522 KISSKIGMAIN
-533 TIKSR
+533 TIKNR

-550 QENISYAI
+550 QEQVSYAI
-558 RSITGF
+558 RQITGF

>member
-1 MATTIDSS
+1 MATDSTNS
-9 TTSSSDTSTTS
+9 TVS
-20 NTTMMKLGMRVFGLP
+20 MVKLGMRVFGLP

-91 NIIDNAD
+91 SIIDNAD
-98 TNTFKWLKKNTVNN
+98 TNTFKWLKKNTV
-112 SDNKK
+112 DNKDLK
-117 GDTVRYYD
+117 DGDTVRYYD
-125 FTPAFQDYIQYVNI
+125 FAPAYQDYIQYVNI
-139 MLRTIAGFLQLTEK
+139 MLRTIAGFLELKDT
-153 LDGVSFQQYNWT
+153 LDGVSFQQYNWS
-165 YYKDNETGARSLS
+165 YYKDNETGSRNL
-178 GNKPTKS
+178 TDEKS
-185 MQSQIN
+185 
-191 KTFSNMYRYTETTKK
+191 KSNMQNDAKKVFTNNYRYTPKKKK
-206 VKVKKKGKTKTEK
+206 VKYTENGKTKT
-219 KTAAKL
+219 KTEYEAVE
-225 NKDTLGEYQ
+225 NKDKLGEYQ
-234 VLYQTTNSVTSDT
+234 VLYQTTNTVKSST
-247 KKNKKYG
+247 KKSKKYG
-254 FWKGTIKAVKDKAS
+254 ILQGTFKTVADKAT

-273 LYETVTNM
+273 LYATITNM

-298 NNETGTSMLKSA
+298 NNETGTSMLKGA
-310 FDNGSDALKEVAF
+310 FDNGSDVLKEVSF
-323 LINSGGSGD
+323 IINSGGAGENAD
-332 VAEGFSDLINS
+332 GFKELINS
-343 ATESLS
+343 ATDSLS
-349 TALNG
+349 NALNG

-387 RPTTYTFTVH
+387 RPTSYQFTVH
-397 LKSPYGNKLGIYMDN
+397 LKAPYGNKLGIYMDN

-433 NSPFLVKAFMD
+433 DSPFLVKAFMD

-456 LQVNKS
+456 LQVNKT

-479 AFTITDLYSDLAMS
+479 AFTITDLYSDLTMS

-517 SLVAP
+517 SLVTP
-522 KISTKIGMAIN
+522 KISSKIGMAIN
-533 TIKSR
+533 TIKNR

-550 QENISYAI
+550 QEQVSYAI
-558 RSITGF
+558 RQITGF

>member
-1 MATTIDSS
+1 MATDSS
-9 TTSSSDTSTTS
+9 NSTVS
-20 NTTMMKLGMRVFGLP
+20 MVKLGMRVFGLP

-91 NIIDNAD
+91 SIIDNAD
-98 TNTFKWLKKNTVNN
+98 TNTFKWLKKNTV
-112 SDNKK
+112 DNKDLK
-117 GDTVRYYD
+117 DGDTVRYYD
-125 FTPAFQDYIQYVNI
+125 FAPAYQDYIQYVNI
-139 MLRTIAGFLQLTEK
+139 MLRTIAGFLELKDT
-153 LDGVSFQQYNWT
+153 LDGVSFQQYNWS
-165 YYKDNETGARSLS
+165 YYKDNETGSRNLTEESAKT
-178 GNKPTKS
+178 N
-185 MQSQIN
+185 MQNDAKKVFTNS
-191 KTFSNMYRYTETTKK
+191 YRYTPKKKK
-206 VKVKKKGKTKTEK
+206 VKYTENGKTKT
-219 KTAAKL
+219 KTEYEAVE
-225 NKDTLGEYQ
+225 NKDKLGEYQ
-234 VLYQTTNSVTSDT
+234 VLYQTTNTVKSST
-247 KKNKKYG
+247 KKSKKYG
-254 FWKGTIKAVKDKAS
+254 VLQGTFKSVKKKAAS
-268 SVATS
+268 IATS
-273 LYETVTNM
+273 LYATISNM

-298 NNETGTSMLKSA
+298 NNETGTSMLKGA
-310 FDNGSDALKEVAF
+310 FDNGSDVLKEVSF
-323 LINSGGSGD
+323 IINSGGAGENAD
-332 VAEGFSDLINS
+332 GFKELINS
-343 ATESLS
+343 ATDSLS
-349 TALNG
+349 NALNG

-387 RPTTYTFTVH
+387 RPTSYQFTVH
-397 LKSPYGNKLGIYMDN
+397 LKAPYGNKLGIYMDN

-433 NSPFLVKAFMD
+433 DSPFLVKAFMD

-456 LQVNKS
+456 LQVNKT

-479 AFTITDLYSDLAMS
+479 AFTITDLYSDLTMS

-517 SLVAP
+517 SLVTP
-522 KISTKIGMAIN
+522 KISSKIGMAIN
-533 TIKSR
+533 TIKNR

-550 QENISYAI
+550 QEQVSYAI
-558 RSITGF
+558 RQITGF

>member
-1 MATTIDSS
+1 MATDSS
-9 TTSSSDTSTTS
+9 NSTVS
-20 NTTMMKLGMRVFGLP
+20 MVKLGMRVFGLP

-91 NIIDNAD
+91 SIIDNAD
-98 TNTFKWLKKNTVNN
+98 TNTFKWLKKNTV
-112 SDNKK
+112 DNKDLK
-117 GDTVRYYD
+117 AGDTVRYYD
-125 FTPAFQDYIQYVNI
+125 FAPAYQDYIQYVNI
-139 MLRTIAGFLQLTEK
+139 MLRTIAGFLELKDT
-153 LDGVSFQQYNWT
+153 LDGVSFQQYNWS
-165 YYKDNETGARSLS
+165 YYKDNETGSRNL
-178 GNKPTKS
+178 TDEKS
-185 MQSQIN
+185 
-191 KTFSNMYRYTETTKK
+191 KSNMQNDAKKVFTNNYRYTPKKKK
-206 VKVKKKGKTKTEK
+206 VKYTENGKTKT
-219 KTAAKL
+219 KTEYEAVE
-225 NKDTLGEYQ
+225 NKDKLGEYQ
-234 VLYQTTNSVTSDT
+234 VLYQTTNTVKSST
-247 KKNKKYG
+247 KKSKKYG
-254 FWKGTIKAVKDKAS
+254 ILQGTFKTVADKAT

-273 LYETVTNM
+273 LYATITNM

-298 NNETGTSMLKSA
+298 NNETGTSMLKGA
-310 FDNGSDALKEVAF
+310 FDNGSDVLKEVSF
-323 LINSGGSGD
+323 IINSGGAGENAD
-332 VAEGFSDLINS
+332 GFKELIDS
-343 ATESLS
+343 ATDSLS
-349 TALNG
+349 NALNG

-387 RPTTYTFTVH
+387 RPTSYQFTVH
-397 LKSPYGNKLGIYMDN
+397 LKAPYGNKLGIYMDN

-433 NSPFLVKAFMD
+433 DSPFLVKAFMD

-456 LQVNKS
+456 LQVNKT

-479 AFTITDLYSDLAMS
+479 TFTITDLYSDLTMS

-517 SLVAP
+517 SLVTP
-522 KISTKIGMAIN
+522 KISSKIGMAIN
-533 TIKSR
+533 TIKNR

-550 QENISYAI
+550 QEQVSYAI
-558 RSITGF
+558 RQITGF

>member
-1 MATTIDSS
+1 MATDSTNS
-9 TTSSSDTSTTS
+9 TVS
-20 NTTMMKLGMRVFGLP
+20 MVKLGMRVFGLP

-91 NIIDNAD
+91 SIIDNAD
-98 TNTFKWLKKNTVNN
+98 TNTFKWLKKNTV
-112 SDNKK
+112 DNKDLK
-117 GDTVRYYD
+117 DGDTVRYYD
-125 FTPAFQDYIQYVNI
+125 FAPAYQDYIQYVNI
-139 MLRTIAGFLQLTEK
+139 MLRTIAGFLELKDT
-153 LDGVSFQQYNWT
+153 LDGVSFQQYNWS
-165 YYKDNETGARSLS
+165 YYKDNETGSRNLTEESAKT
-178 GNKPTKS
+178 N
-185 MQSQIN
+185 MQNDAKKVFTNS
-191 KTFSNMYRYTETTKK
+191 YRYTPKKKK
-206 VKVKKKGKTKTEK
+206 VKYTENGKTKT
-219 KTAAKL
+219 KTEYSAVE
-225 NKDTLGEYQ
+225 NTDTLGDYQ
-234 VLYQTTNSVTSDT
+234 VLYQTTNTVKSST
-247 KKNKKYG
+247 KKSKKYG
-254 FWKGTIKAVKDKAS
+254 VLQGTFKTVADKAA

-273 LYETVTNM
+273 LYATISNM

-298 NNETGTSMLKSA
+298 NNETGTSMLKGA
-310 FDNGSDALKEVAF
+310 FDNGSDVLKEVSF
-323 LINSGGSGD
+323 IINSGGAGENAD
-332 VAEGFSDLINS
+332 GFKELIDS
-343 ATESLS
+343 ATDSLS
-349 TALNG
+349 NALNG

-387 RPTTYTFTVH
+387 RPTSYQFTVH
-397 LKSPYGNKLGIYMDN
+397 LKAPYGNKLGIYMDN

-433 NSPFLVKAFMD
+433 DSPFLVKAFMD

-456 LQVNKS
+456 LQVNKT

-479 AFTITDLYSDLAMS
+479 AFTITDLYSDLTMS

-517 SLVAP
+517 SLVTP
-522 KISTKIGMAIN
+522 KISSKIGMAIN
-533 TIKSR
+533 TIKNR

-550 QENISYAI
+550 QEQVSYAI
-558 RSITGF
+558 RQITGF

>member
-1 MATTIDSS
+1 MATDSTNS
-9 TTSSSDTSTTS
+9 TVS
-20 NTTMMKLGMRVFGLP
+20 MVKLGMRVFGLP

-91 NIIDNAD
+91 SIIDNAD
-98 TNTFKWLKKNTVNN
+98 TNTFKWLKKNTV
-112 SDNKK
+112 DNKDLK
-117 GDTVRYYD
+117 DGDTVRYYD
-125 FTPAFQDYIQYVNI
+125 FAPAYQDYIQYVNI
-139 MLRTIAGFLQLTEK
+139 MLRTIAGFLELKDT
-153 LDGVSFQQYNWT
+153 LDGVSFQQYNWS
-165 YYKDNETGARSLS
+165 YYKDNETGSRNLTEESAKT
-178 GNKPTKS
+178 N
-185 MQSQIN
+185 MQNDAKKVFTNS
-191 KTFSNMYRYTETTKK
+191 YRYTPKKKK
-206 VKVKKKGKTKTEK
+206 VKYTENGKTKT
-219 KTAAKL
+219 KTEYEAVE
-225 NKDTLGEYQ
+225 NKDKLGEYQ
-234 VLYQTTNSVTSDT
+234 VLYQTTNTVKSST
-247 KKNKKYG
+247 KKSKKYG
-254 FWKGTIKAVKDKAS
+254 VLQGTFKSVKKKAAS
-268 SVATS
+268 IATS
-273 LYETVTNM
+273 LYATISNM

-298 NNETGTSMLKSA
+298 NNETGTSMLKGA
-310 FDNGSDALKEVAF
+310 FDNGSDVLKEVSF
-323 LINSGGSGD
+323 IINSGGAGENAD
-332 VAEGFSDLINS
+332 GFKELIDS
-343 ATESLS
+343 ATDSLS
-349 TALNG
+349 NALNG

-387 RPTTYTFTVH
+387 RPTSYQFTVH
-397 LKSPYGNKLGIYMDN
+397 LKAPYGNKLGIYMDN

-433 NSPFLVKAFMD
+433 DSPFLVKAFMD

-456 LQVNKS
+456 LQVNKT

-479 AFTITDLYSDLAMS
+479 AFTITDLYSDLTMS

-517 SLVAP
+517 SLVTP
-522 KISTKIGMAIN
+522 KISSKIGMAIN
-533 TIKSR
+533 TIKNR

-550 QENISYAI
+550 QEQVSYAI
-558 RSITGF
+558 RQITGF

>member
-1 MATTIDSS
+1 MATDSS
-9 TTSSSDTSTTS
+9 NSTVS
-20 NTTMMKLGMRVFGLP
+20 MVKLGMRVFGLP

-91 NIIDNAD
+91 SIIDNAD
-98 TNTFKWLKKNTVNN
+98 TNTFKWLKKNTV
-112 SDNKK
+112 DNKDLK
-117 GDTVRYYD
+117 AGDTVRYYD
-125 FTPAFQDYIQYVNI
+125 FAPAYQDYIQYVNI
-139 MLRTIAGFLQLTEK
+139 MLRTIAGFLELKDT
-153 LDGVSFQQYNWT
+153 LDGVSFQQYNWS
-165 YYKDNETGARSLS
+165 YYKDNETGSRNLTEESARK
-178 GNKPTKS
+178 N
-185 MQSQIN
+185 MQNDAKKVFTNS
-191 KTFSNMYRYTETTKK
+191 YRYTPKKKK
-206 VKVKKKGKTKTEK
+206 VKYTENGKTKT
-219 KTAAKL
+219 KTEYEAVE
-225 NKDTLGEYQ
+225 NKDKLGEYQ
-234 VLYQTTNSVTSDT
+234 VLYQTTNTVKSST
-247 KKNKKYG
+247 KKSKKYG
-254 FWKGTIKAVKDKAS
+254 ILQGTFKTVADKAA

-273 LYETVTNM
+273 LYSTITNM

-298 NNETGTSMLKSA
+298 NNETGTSMLKGA
-310 FDNGSDALKEVAF
+310 FDNGSDVLKEVSF
-323 LINSGGSGD
+323 IINSGGAGENAD
-332 VAEGFSDLINS
+332 GFKELIDS
-343 ATESLS
+343 ATDSLS
-349 TALNG
+349 NALNG

-387 RPTTYTFTVH
+387 RPTSYQFTVH
-397 LKSPYGNKLGIYMDN
+397 LKAPYGNKLGIYMDN

-433 NSPFLVKAFMD
+433 DSPFLVKAFMD

-456 LQVNKS
+456 LQVNKT

-479 AFTITDLYSDLAMS
+479 AFTITDLYSDLTMS

-517 SLVAP
+517 SLVTP
-522 KISTKIGMAIN
+522 KISSKIGMAIN
-533 TIKSR
+533 TIKNR

-550 QENISYAI
+550 QEQVSYAI
-558 RSITGF
+558 RQITGF

>member
-1 MATTIDSS
+1 MATDSS
-9 TTSSSDTSTTS
+9 NSTVS
-20 NTTMMKLGMRVFGLP
+20 MVKLGMRVFGLP

-91 NIIDNAD
+91 SIIDNAD
-98 TNTFKWLKKNTVNN
+98 TNTFKWLKKNTV
-112 SDNKK
+112 DNKDLK
-117 GDTVRYYD
+117 DGDTVRYYD
-125 FTPAFQDYIQYVNI
+125 FAPAYQDYIQYVNI
-139 MLRTIAGFLQLTEK
+139 MLRTIAGFLELKDT
-153 LDGVSFQQYNWT
+153 LDGVSFQQYNWS
-165 YYKDNETGARSLS
+165 YYKDNETGSRNLTEESARK
-178 GNKPTKS
+178 N
-185 MQSQIN
+185 MQNDAKKVFTNS
-191 KTFSNMYRYTETTKK
+191 YRYTPKKKK
-206 VKVKKKGKTKTEK
+206 VKYTENGKTKT
-219 KTAAKL
+219 KTEYEAVE
-225 NKDTLGEYQ
+225 NTGTLGDYQ
-234 VLYQTTNSVTSDT
+234 VLYQTTNTVKSST

-254 FWKGTIKAVKDKAS
+254 ILQGTFKTVADKAT

-273 LYETVTNM
+273 LYATITNM

-298 NNETGTSMLKSA
+298 NNETGTSMLKGA
-310 FDNGSDALKEVAF
+310 FDNGSDVLKEVSF
-323 LINSGGSGD
+323 IINSGGAGENAD
-332 VAEGFSDLINS
+332 GFKELIDS
-343 ATESLS
+343 ATDSLS
-349 TALNG
+349 NALNG

-387 RPTTYTFTVH
+387 RPTSYQFTVH
-397 LKSPYGNKLGIYMDN
+397 LKAPYGNKLGIYMDN

-433 NSPFLVKAFMD
+433 DSPFLVKAFMD

-456 LQVNKS
+456 LQVNKT

-479 AFTITDLYSDLAMS
+479 TFTITDLYSDLTMS

-517 SLVAP
+517 SLVTP
-522 KISTKIGMAIN
+522 KISSKIGMAIN
-533 TIKSR
+533 TIKNR

-550 QENISYAI
+550 QEQVSYAI
-558 RSITGF
+558 RQITGF

>member
-1 MATTIDSS
+1 MATDSTNGTVS
-9 TTSSSDTSTTS
+9 
-20 NTTMMKLGMRVFGLP
+20 MVKLGMRVFGLP

-91 NIIDNAD
+91 SIIDNAD
-98 TNTFKWLKKNTVNN
+98 TNTFKWLKKNTV
-112 SDNKK
+112 DNKDLK
-117 GDTVRYYD
+117 DGDTVRYYD
-125 FTPAFQDYIQYVNI
+125 FAPAYQDYIQYVNI
-139 MLRTIAGFLQLTEK
+139 MLRTIAGFLELKDT
-153 LDGVSFQQYNWT
+153 LDGVSFQQYNWS
-165 YYKDNETGARSLS
+165 YYKDNETGSRNLTEDSARK
-178 GNKPTKS
+178 N
-185 MQSQIN
+185 MQNDAKKVFTNS
-191 KTFSNMYRYTETTKK
+191 YRYTPKKKK
-206 VKVKKKGKTKTEK
+206 VKYTENGKTKT
-219 KTAAKL
+219 KTEYEAVE
-225 NKDTLGEYQ
+225 NTGTLGDYQ
-234 VLYQTTNSVTSDT
+234 VLYQTTNTVKSST
-247 KKNKKYG
+247 KKSKKYG
-254 FWKGTIKAVKDKAS
+254 ILQGTFKSVKKKAS
-268 SVATS
+268 SIATS
-273 LYETVTNM
+273 LYATISNM

-298 NNETGTSMLKSA
+298 NNETGTSMLKGA
-310 FDNGSDALKEVAF
+310 FDNGSDVLKEVSF
-323 LINSGGSGD
+323 IINSGGAGENAD
-332 VAEGFSDLINS
+332 GFKELIDS
-343 ATESLS
+343 ATDSLS
-349 TALNG
+349 NALNG

-387 RPTTYTFTVH
+387 RPTSYQFTVH
-397 LKSPYGNKLGIYMDN
+397 LKAPYGNKLGIYMDN

-433 NSPFLVKAFMD
+433 DSPFLVKAFMD

-456 LQVNKS
+456 LQVNKT

-479 AFTITDLYSDLAMS
+479 TFTITDLYSDLTMS

-517 SLVAP
+517 SLVTP
-522 KISTKIGMAIN
+522 KISSKIGMAIN
-533 TIKSR
+533 TIKNR

-550 QENISYAI
+550 QEQVSYAI
-558 RSITGF
+558 RQITGF

>member
-1 MATTIDSS
+1 MATDSS
-9 TTSSSDTSTTS
+9 NSTVS
-20 NTTMMKLGMRVFGLP
+20 MVKLGMRVFGLP

-91 NIIDNAD
+91 SIIDNAD
-98 TNTFKWLKKNTVNN
+98 TNTFKWLKKNTV
-112 SDNKK
+112 DNKDLK
-117 GDTVRYYD
+117 AGDTVRYYD
-125 FTPAFQDYIQYVNI
+125 FAPAYQDYIQYVNI
-139 MLRTIAGFLQLTEK
+139 MLRTIAGFLELKDT
-153 LDGVSFQQYNWT
+153 LDGVSFQQYNWS
-165 YYKDNETGARSLS
+165 YYKDNETGSRNLTEESAKT
-178 GNKPTKS
+178 N
-185 MQSQIN
+185 MQNDAKKVFTNS
-191 KTFSNMYRYTETTKK
+191 YRYTPKKKK
-206 VKVKKKGKTKTEK
+206 VKYTENGKTKT
-219 KTAAKL
+219 KTEYEAVE
-225 NKDTLGEYQ
+225 NKDKLGEYQ
-234 VLYQTTNSVTSDT
+234 VLYQTTNAVKSST
-247 KKNKKYG
+247 KKSKKYG
-254 FWKGTIKAVKDKAS
+254 ILQGTFKTVADKAA

-273 LYETVTNM
+273 LYATISNM

-298 NNETGTSMLKSA
+298 NNETGTSMLKGA
-310 FDNGSDALKEVAF
+310 FDNGSDVLKEVSF
-323 LINSGGSGD
+323 IINSGGAGENAD
-332 VAEGFSDLINS
+332 GFKELIDS
-343 ATESLS
+343 ATDSLS
-349 TALNG
+349 NALNG

-387 RPTTYTFTVH
+387 RPTSYQFTVH
-397 LKSPYGNKLGIYMDN
+397 LKAPYGNKLGIYMDN

-433 NSPFLVKAFMD
+433 DSPFLVKAFMD

-456 LQVNKS
+456 LQVNKT

-479 AFTITDLYSDLAMS
+479 TFTITDLYSDLTMS

-517 SLVAP
+517 SLVTP
-522 KISTKIGMAIN
+522 KISSKIGMAIN
-533 TIKSR
+533 TIKNR

-550 QENISYAI
+550 QEQVSYAI
-558 RSITGF
+558 RQITGF

>member
-1 MATTIDSS
+1 MATDSS
-9 TTSSSDTSTTS
+9 NSTVS
-20 NTTMMKLGMRVFGLP
+20 MVKLGMRVFGLP

-91 NIIDNAD
+91 SIIDNAD
-98 TNTFKWLKKNTVNN
+98 TNTFKWLKKNTV
-112 SDNKK
+112 DNKDLK
-117 GDTVRYYD
+117 DGDTVRYYD
-125 FTPAFQDYIQYVNI
+125 FAPAYQDYIQYVNI
-139 MLRTIAGFLQLTEK
+139 MLRTIAGFLELKDT
-153 LDGVSFQQYNWT
+153 LDGVSFQQYNWS
-165 YYKDNETGARSLS
+165 YYKDNETGSRNLTEESAKK
-178 GNKPTKS
+178 N
-185 MQSQIN
+185 MQNDAKKAFTNS
-191 KTFSNMYRYTETTKK
+191 YRYTPKKKK
-206 VKVKKKGKTKTEK
+206 VKYTENGKTKT
-219 KTAAKL
+219 KTEYSAVE
-225 NKDTLGEYQ
+225 NTDTLGDYQ
-234 VLYQTTNSVTSDT
+234 VLYQTTNTVKSST
-247 KKNKKYG
+247 KKSKKYG
-254 FWKGTIKAVKDKAS
+254 ILQGTFKTVADKAA

-273 LYETVTNM
+273 LYATISNM

-298 NNETGTSMLKSA
+298 NNETGTSMLKGA
-310 FDNGSDALKEVAF
+310 FDNGSDALKEVSF
-323 LINSGGSGD
+323 LINSGGAGENAD
-332 VAEGFSDLINS
+332 GFKELIDS
-343 ATESLS
+343 ATDSLS
-349 TALNG
+349 NALNG

-387 RPTTYTFTVH
+387 RPTSYQFTVH
-397 LKSPYGNKLGIYMDN
+397 LKAPYGNKLGIYMDN

-433 NSPFLVKAFMD
+433 DSPFLVKAFMD

-479 AFTITDLYSDLAMS
+479 AFTITDLYSDLTMS

-517 SLVAP
+517 SLVTP
-522 KISTKIGMAIN
+522 KISSKIGMAIN
-533 TIKSR
+533 TIKNR

-550 QENISYAI
+550 QEQVSYAI
-558 RSITGF
+558 RRITGF

>member
-1 MATTIDSS
+1 MATDSS
-9 TTSSSDTSTTS
+9 NSTVS
-20 NTTMMKLGMRVFGLP
+20 MVKLGMRVFGLP

-91 NIIDNAD
+91 SIIDNAD
-98 TNTFKWLKKNTVNN
+98 TNTFKWLKKNTV
-112 SDNKK
+112 DNKDLK
-117 GDTVRYYD
+117 AGDTVRYYD
-125 FTPAFQDYIQYVNI
+125 FAPAYQDYIQYVNI
-139 MLRTIAGFLQLTEK
+139 MLRTIAGFLELKDT
-153 LDGVSFQQYNWT
+153 LDGVSFQQYNWS
-165 YYKDNETGARSLS
+165 YYKDNETGSRNLTEESAKT
-178 GNKPTKS
+178 N
-185 MQSQIN
+185 MQNDAKKVFTNS
-191 KTFSNMYRYTETTKK
+191 YRYTPKKKK
-206 VKVKKKGKTKTEK
+206 VKYTENGKTKT
-219 KTAAKL
+219 KTEYEAVE
-225 NKDTLGEYQ
+225 NKDKLGEYQ
-234 VLYQTTNSVTSDT
+234 VLYQTTNTVKSST
-247 KKNKKYG
+247 KKSKKYG
-254 FWKGTIKAVKDKAS
+254 VLQGTFKSVKKKAAS
-268 SVATS
+268 IATS
-273 LYETVTNM
+273 LYATISNM

-298 NNETGTSMLKSA
+298 NNETGTSMLKGA
-310 FDNGSDALKEVAF
+310 FDNGSDVLKEVSF
-323 LINSGGSGD
+323 IINSGGAGENAD
-332 VAEGFSDLINS
+332 GFKELINS
-343 ATESLS
+343 ATDSLS
-349 TALNG
+349 NALNG

-387 RPTTYTFTVH
+387 RPTSYQFTVH
-397 LKSPYGNKLGIYMDN
+397 LKAPYGNKLGIYMDN

-433 NSPFLVKAFMD
+433 DSPFLVKAFMD

-456 LQVNKS
+456 LQVNKT

-479 AFTITDLYSDLAMS
+479 AFTITDLYSDLTMS

-517 SLVAP
+517 SLVTP
-522 KISTKIGMAIN
+522 KISSKIGMAIN
-533 TIKSR
+533 TIKNR

-550 QENISYAI
+550 QEQVSYAI
-558 RSITGF
+558 RQITGF

>member
-1 MATTIDSS
+1 MATDSS
-9 TTSSSDTSTTS
+9 NSTMS
-20 NTTMMKLGMRVFGLP
+20 MVKLGMRVFGLP

-91 NIIDNAD
+91 SIIDNAD
-98 TNTFKWLKKNTVNN
+98 VNTFKWLKKNTV
-112 SDNKK
+112 DNKDLK
-117 GDTVRYYD
+117 DGDTVRYYD
-125 FTPAFQDYIQYVNI
+125 FAPAYQDYIQYVNI
-139 MLRTIAGFLQLTEK
+139 MLRTIAGFLELRDT
-153 LDGVSFQQYNWT
+153 LDGVSFQQYNWS
-165 YYKDNETGARSLS
+165 YYKDNETGSRNLTEDSATS
-178 GNKPTKS
+178 K
-185 MQSQIN
+185 MQSDAN
-191 KTFSNMYRYTETTKK
+191 KVFTNNYRYTPKKKK
-206 VKVKKKGKTKTEK
+206 VKYTENGKKKTKTEYE
-219 KTAAKL
+219 AVENDGA
-225 NKDTLGEYQ
+225 LGEYQ
-234 VLYQTTNSVTSDT
+234 VLYQTTNTVKSDT

-254 FWKGTIKAVKDKAS
+254 ILQGTFKSVKKKAE

-273 LYETVTNM
+273 LYATITNM

-298 NNETGTSMLKSA
+298 NNETGTSMLKGA
-310 FDNGSDALKEVAF
+310 FDNGSDALKEVSF
-323 LINSGGSGD
+323 IINSGGAGENAD
-332 VAEGFSDLINS
+332 GFKELINS
-343 ATESLS
+343 ATDSLS
-349 TALNG
+349 NALNG

-387 RPTTYTFTVH
+387 RPTSYQFTVH
-397 LKSPYGNKLGIYMDN
+397 LKAPYGNKLGIYMDN

-433 NSPFLVKAFMD
+433 DSPFLVKAFMD

-479 AFTITDLYSDLAMS
+479 SFTITDLYSDLTMS

-517 SLVAP
+517 SLVTP
-522 KISTKIGMAIN
+522 KISSKIGMAIN
-533 TIKSR
+533 TIKNR
-538 LTDVPQNITNVF
+538 LTDVPQNVTNVF
-550 QENISYAI
+550 QEQVSYAI
-558 RSITGF
+558 RRITGF

>member
-1 MATTIDSS
+1 MATDSTNS
-9 TTSSSDTSTTS
+9 TVS
-20 NTTMMKLGMRVFGLP
+20 MVKLGMRVFGLP

-91 NIIDNAD
+91 SIIDNAD
-98 TNTFKWLKKNTVNN
+98 TNTFKWLKKNTV
-112 SDNKK
+112 DNKDLK
-117 GDTVRYYD
+117 DGDTVRYYD
-125 FTPAFQDYIQYVNI
+125 FAPAYQDYIQYVNI
-139 MLRTIAGFLQLTEK
+139 MLRTIAGFLELKDT
-153 LDGVSFQQYNWT
+153 LDGVSFQQYNWS
-165 YYKDNETGARSLS
+165 YYKDNETGSRNL
-178 GNKPTKS
+178 TDEKS
-185 MQSQIN
+185 
-191 KTFSNMYRYTETTKK
+191 KSNMQNDAKKVFTNNYRYTPKKKK
-206 VKVKKKGKTKTEK
+206 VKYTENGKTKT
-219 KTAAKL
+219 KTEYEAVE
-225 NKDTLGEYQ
+225 NKDKLGEYQ
-234 VLYQTTNSVTSDT
+234 VLYQTTNTVKSST
-247 KKNKKYG
+247 KKSKKYG
-254 FWKGTIKAVKDKAS
+254 ILQGTFKTVADKAA

-273 LYETVTNM
+273 LYSTITNM

-298 NNETGTSMLKSA
+298 NNETGTSMLKGA
-310 FDNGSDALKEVAF
+310 FDNGSDVLKEVSF
-323 LINSGGSGD
+323 IINSGGAGENAD
-332 VAEGFSDLINS
+332 GFKELIDS
-343 ATESLS
+343 ATDSLS
-349 TALNG
+349 NALNG

-387 RPTTYTFTVH
+387 RPTSYQFTVH
-397 LKSPYGNKLGIYMDN
+397 LKAPYGNKLGIYMDN

-433 NSPFLVKAFMD
+433 DSPFLVKAFMD

-456 LQVNKS
+456 LQVNKT

-479 AFTITDLYSDLAMS
+479 AFTITDLYSDLTMS

-517 SLVAP
+517 SLVTP
-522 KISTKIGMAIN
+522 KISSKIGMAIN
-533 TIKSR
+533 TIKNR

-550 QENISYAI
+550 QEQVSYAI
-558 RSITGF
+558 RQITGF